1 MLYPVQ
7 LRDLTGREYPH
18 FVQAI
23 SVPWYQFPANY
34 AFGRLVPEIGGGGS
48 CIILYLGEAEDMSTR
63 MPHHERLHE
72 ALVDHGATHAL
83 YHPNFGGEEARQALE
98 RNLIDFYKPVMKA
111 QHRIGALVTID
122 AWARRWH
129 AANQMPAGD
138 PQSWTLPHRQ
148 LGQIPGLSLSAPI
161 SSHAA
166 EQ

>member
-18 FVQAI
+18 FVQGI

-83 YHPNFGGEEARQALE
+83 YHPNFGGEEARQLVAQRQEAGVAVLE
-98 RNLIDFYKPVMKA
+98 VDEVRRVPQEGL
-111 QHRIGALVTID
+111 QQEGRIRL
-122 AWARRWH
+122 ARAR
-129 AANQMPAGD
+129 
-138 PQSWTLPHRQ
+138 S
-148 LGQIPGLSLSAPI
+148 
-161 SSHAA
+161 
-166 EQ
+166 

>member
-18 FVQAI
+18 FVQGI

-63 MPHHERLHE
+63 MPHHDRLHE

-83 YHPNFGGEEARQALE
+83 YHPNFGGEEARRAGVRALPGPRAPAPPGPRQEARQQA
-98 RNLIDFYKPVMKA
+98 
-111 QHRIGALVTID
+111 HRHRPGAVP
-122 AWARRWH
+122 RR
-129 AANQMPAGD
+129 G
-138 PQSWTLPHRQ
+138 
-148 LGQIPGLSLSAPI
+148 PGRDQASG
-161 SSHAA
+161 
-166 EQ
+166 